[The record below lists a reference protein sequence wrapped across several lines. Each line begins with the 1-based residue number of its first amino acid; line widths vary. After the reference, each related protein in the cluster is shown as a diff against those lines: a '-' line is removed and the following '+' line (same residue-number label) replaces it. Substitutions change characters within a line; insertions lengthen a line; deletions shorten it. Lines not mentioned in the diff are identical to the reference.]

1 MRKMS
6 IFFVLALTT
15 IWIILVENL
24 TWLSIGSG
32 ILFSILC
39 LVFINMALPL
49 EKISGIDFSKLTTYP
64 FYLLWNVFYSAYY
77 VSKMIIF
84 GARVDIIE
92 AKTILK
98 NETLKVILAD
108 SVTLIPGSTFLD
120 INDDIMKLIWL
131 RKYDSKLDES
141 PEKELLHGLE
151 QRLSK
156 AEVRIDGNG

>member
-1 MRKMS
+1 
-6 IFFVLALTT
+6 
-15 IWIILVENL
+15 
-24 TWLSIGSG
+24 
-32 ILFSILC
+32 
-39 LVFINMALPL
+39 
-49 EKISGIDFSKLTTYP
+49 
-64 FYLLWNVFYSAYY
+64 
-77 VSKMIIF
+77 MIIF

-120 INDDIMKLIWL
+120 INDDIMKIIWL